1 MSGGKF
7 LIYHINS
14 MIEGNNQKF
23 MDESHIIY
31 VNAKITDETELGK
44 LMQDFHCT
52 DAKNM
57 NNPVLAKRVRYFK
70 EN

>member
-1 MSGGKF
+1 MLGGKF

-44 LMQDFHCT
+44 LMQDFHCS
-52 DAKNM
+52 D
-57 NNPVLAKRVRYFK
+57 
-70 EN
+70 